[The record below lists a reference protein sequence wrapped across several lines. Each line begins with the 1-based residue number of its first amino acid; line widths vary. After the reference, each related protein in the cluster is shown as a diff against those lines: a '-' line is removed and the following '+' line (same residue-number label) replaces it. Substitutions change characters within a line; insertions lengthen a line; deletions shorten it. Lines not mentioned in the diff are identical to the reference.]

1 MVQDDP
7 SDVAT
12 NISSQLLGATLLL
25 NPSSKLIQPQ
35 TNKTYKS

>member
-1 MVQDDP
+1 MVQNDP

-12 NISSQLLGATLLL
+12 NISSRLLGATLLL
-25 NPSSKLIQPQ
+25 NASSKLIQPQ